1 MAGIFYSNCSIL
13 TTGCTLYD
21 DGPMTVIVN
30 DGYYSDGTNCFTVS
44 NGVIIDYI
52 GCGPLPTSTPTVTP
66 TSTPTAT
73 PTSTPTSTSTP
84 TATPTST
91 PTATPTSTP
100 TVTPTATS
108 TPTTT
113 NNLIL
118 INQSSAAY
126 IEGVTPAFYLYGFS
140 YPVSPSVT
148 ETADQGGWS
157 SSITVTTTGSGNVT
171 LTKNGVLVDCA
182 NVSGT
187 NQPFILNNN
196 GPNNIPNGGQA
207 TFGAGDVMRIILND
221 GACS

>member
-52 GCGPLPTSTPTVTP
+52 GCGPLPTSTPTV
-66 TSTPTAT
+66 
-73 PTSTPTSTSTP
+73 
-84 TATPTST
+84 TPTST